1 MRATMNISLPSP
13 LKSWV
18 EEQVELRGYSTAS
31 EFVRDV
37 LRREQQQAVRSAVD
51 TSLVAAIESGPAAE
65 MTSEAWERIREEA
78 GRRARVARAA
88 GSKKAT
94 GRRKR

>member
-1 MRATMNISLPSP
+1 MTMNISLPAP

-18 EEQVELRGYSTAS
+18 EEQVEVRGYSTAS

-37 LRREQQQAVRSAVD
+37 LRREQQQQTRATVD
-51 TSLVAAIESGPAAE
+51 ALLLEAIDSGPSVQMAPEDWEEIRGKARSQAGAA
-65 MTSEAWERIREEA
+65 RP
-78 GRRARVARAA
+78 AA
-88 GSKKAT
+88 SRKSP